1 MNGWG
6 LAFRACGDQLI
17 VIAGPRVSY
26 GGMIEL
32 NSWVPDE
39 NPPQWNLIGRKS
51 SGGFVYNCA
60 VMGC

>member
-39 NPPQWNLIGRKS
+39 NLPQWNWIGGKR

-60 VMGC
+60 VIGC